1 MQQLSREEL
10 GRNGW
15 SVSSSPEIAYQNW
28 ENKAT
33 GEVKRIP
40 VGIAPGFD
48 YNVGIA
54 NLRVKAREQVAEKL
68 KKINP
73 DIARTAINSLVRSDD
88 FADFYKILRGI
99 LQWASW
105 MTGLNRP

>member
-68 KKINP
+68 KKLI
-73 DIARTAINSLVRSDD
+73 RTSLVLQLT
-88 FADFYKILRGI
+88 ALCAAMILLI
-99 LQWASW
+99 L
-105 MTGLNRP
+105 